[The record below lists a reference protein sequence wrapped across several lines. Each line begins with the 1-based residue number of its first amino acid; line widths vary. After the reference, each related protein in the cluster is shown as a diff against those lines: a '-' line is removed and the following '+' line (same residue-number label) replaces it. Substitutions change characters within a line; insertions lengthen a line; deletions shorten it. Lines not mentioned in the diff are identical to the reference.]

1 MKKAKIIRRTVI
13 VLLAIL
19 AVIYWKPL
27 LHLAAWLL
35 IACWLLRLRPAVV
48 AVPRSAADPFVST
61 VHIVALM
68 FH

>member
-35 IACWLLRLRPAVV
+35 IACWLLRFALRVLRFLAPLLI
-48 AVPRSAADPFVST
+48 PLFLLYT
-61 VHIVALM
+61 L

>member
-27 LHLAAWLL
+27 IHLAAWLL
-35 IACWLLRLRPAVV
+35 IGCWIWRFAVELLRFLAPLLI
-48 AVPRSAADPFVST
+48 PLFLLYT
-61 VHIVALM
+61 LLH
-68 FH
+68 